1 MKRIQYVE
9 NNKFGVLKFLLFLL
23 GIFQLGLKTKG
34 LSYSNWNNHFIYRV
48 KKGTLQC
55 IIISF
60 KVNLSGQNTGTQTI
74 LNSNEVK
81 EKNITLS
88 QIHFQE

>member
-1 MKRIQYVE
+1 
-9 NNKFGVLKFLLFLL
+9 
-23 GIFQLGLKTKG
+23 
-34 LSYSNWNNHFIYRV
+34 
-48 KKGTLQC
+48 
-55 IIISF
+55 
-60 KVNLSGQNTGTQTI
+60 LSGQNTGTQTI